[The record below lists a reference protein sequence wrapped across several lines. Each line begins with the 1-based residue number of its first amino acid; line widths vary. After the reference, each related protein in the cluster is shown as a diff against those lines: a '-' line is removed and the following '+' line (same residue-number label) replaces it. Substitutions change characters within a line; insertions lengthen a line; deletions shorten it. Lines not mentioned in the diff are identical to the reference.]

1 MQFFWIFFFGP
12 NYVQRDSV
20 HKYCTGR
27 QPCLKLQISNPV
39 FQFRYLFASFI
50 WALWSRAF
58 LWFLVIPIP
67 VIPYRYSSSP
77 CTAFGWSTVLPLRP
91 TRYRYIVRYRYS
103 SSLVLPYRRGGPV
116 LVLQCCGSVLICWIW
131 IWFLIIF
138 CPLFKDIFWNSCK
151 VNDKMVCILLCTGTG
166 KLKKKL
172 WTVCVPPFFCVRRRF
187 CIQHDVENSL
197 TRCQLWFQLY
207 LWVSHLS
214 HLILQQ

>member
-1 MQFFWIFFFGP
+1 MLLKARYPAHVTLLRGNHESRQITQVSTATRYIIYGIPLPVLLSFFRAKMQFFWIFFFGP

-91 TRYRYIVRYRYS
+91 TRYRYIVRYGTPLPLYCPTAAE
-103 SSLVLPYRRGGPV
+103 VLSWF
-116 LVLQCCGSVLICWIW
+116 CSVAGQ
-131 IWFLIIF
+131 F
-138 CPLFKDIFWNSCK
+138 
-151 VNDKMVCILLCTGTG
+151 
-166 KLKKKL
+166 
-172 WTVCVPPFFCVRRRF
+172 
-187 CIQHDVENSL
+187 
-197 TRCQLWFQLY
+197 
-207 LWVSHLS
+207 
-214 HLILQQ
+214 

>member
-58 LWFLVIPIP
+58 LWFLGNTHSRYTLP
-67 VIPYRYSSSP
+67 VLLFPVYCLRLINRTTS
-77 CTAFGWSTVLPLRP
+77 TAYTLPVHRTL
-91 TRYRYIVRYRYS
+91 RYS

-138 CPLFKDIFWNSCK
+138 CPLFKVIFWNSCK
-151 VNDKMVCILLCTGTG
+151 VKDKMVCILLCTRYRYW
-166 KLKKKL
+166 KKKKKL
-172 WTVCVPPFFCVRRRF
+172 
-187 CIQHDVENSL
+187 
-197 TRCQLWFQLY
+197 
-207 LWVSHLS
+207 
-214 HLILQQ
+214 